1 MLYRII
7 YKYIFIY
14 TYYSNNYF
22 ERYTYTH
29 IVSYIYIHVYIYIY
43 IYIYIHN
50 VCVYIY
56 TYANLYIHPLTHS
69 MLLLGSYMKLLFFLF
84 RTFYPSPD
92 WDTPTEF
99 TADIWSISCLR
110 NSSSNGRKKKCSCKR
125 TENEATGKRCNF
137 RFCLCELVDSTA
149 NSCRF
154 WPAKLKTW
162 CGGSFGKPYMLA
174 GSVTVWAYD
183 LL

>member
-1 MLYRII
+1 MYIHIHIYIYVRVHVIHTSILYIYII
-7 YKYIFIY
+7 LITVIF
-14 TYYSNNYF
+14 F
-22 ERYTYTH
+22 QRYTYTRTH
-29 IVSYIYIHVYIYIY
+29 TYIYIY
-43 IYIYIHN
+43 TCIHIHLHLHYIYIYMQM
-50 VCVYIY
+50 
-56 TYANLYIHPLTHS
+56 YIHPLTHS

-154 WPAKLKTW
+154 WPAEW
-162 CGGSFGKPYMLA
+162 NR
-174 GSVTVWAYD
+174 D
-183 LL
+183 

>member
-1 MLYRII
+1 MCVCVRVHVIHTSILYIYII
-7 YKYIFIY
+7 LITLIF
-14 TYYSNNYF
+14 F
-22 ERYTYTH
+22 QRYTYTRTH
-29 IVSYIYIHVYIYIY
+29 T
-43 IYIYIHN
+43 
-50 VCVYIY
+50 YIY
-56 TYANLYIHPLTHS
+56 TCIHIHLHLHYIYMQMYIHPLTHS

-154 WPAKLKTW
+154 WPAEW
-162 CGGSFGKPYMLA
+162 NR
-174 GSVTVWAYD
+174 D
-183 LL
+183 